1 MHTINQGKTNYAR
14 LGLVVADIF
23 PNILREI
30 MRSIILPEGLCRQ
43 IKKQHKKKPSFLN
56 KMTHG
61 EHVSLITLSNG
72 TYNNIDFT
80 LLYKLMRSF
89 SILDDPRQGWGN
101 QPTIAD
107 VTISDDVER
116 LRFARNKLV
125 HRIKADIDSIEMSD
139 YFSNIVNITQRID
152 TNLGKLPDQGFA
164 REVLNFQTH
173 CMDSEMEQ
181 KYYQA
186 LKDIEDI
193 KGSKLLVF
201 QVYLINLGGLSCPR
215 LCRKKESPKSE
226 DRHTMSKGK
235 RTSCMFVFV
244 CYMVFNATFNN
255 ISVISSWSV
264 LLVEETEYQEKTT
277 NLSQVADKLY
287 HIMLYTS
294 S

>member
-14 LGLVVADIF
+14 LGLVVVDIF

-30 MRSIILPEGLCRQ
+30 MDRNSNPEVTYRQ
-43 IKKQHKKKPSFLN
+43 IRKRHNNQPSVFD
-56 KMTHG
+56 KAKYK
-61 EHVSLITLSNG
+61 ERVSLYTLTNR
-72 TYNNIDFT
+72 TYDYIEFT
-80 LLYKLMRSF
+80 LLYKLMRSL
-89 SILDDPRQGWGN
+89 SIIDDPAQGWGKP
-101 QPTIAD
+101 PTNMD

-116 LRFARNKLV
+116 LRFVRNGIV
-125 HRIKADIDSIEMSD
+125 HRINADIDLKEMSD

-152 TNLGKLPDQGFA
+152 TNLGKLTDQGFA

-244 CYMVFNATFNN
+244 CYLKLSLIIRIVFVFVIFFLELSLIIRFVLFLLYFFLNFLSIATFLD
-255 ISVISSWSV
+255 SV
-264 LLVEETEYQEKTT
+264 L
-277 NLSQVADKLY
+277 
-287 HIMLYTS
+287 
-294 S
+294 

>member
-1 MHTINQGKTNYAR
+1 MHTINQGRTNYAR
-14 LGLVVADIF
+14 LGLVIVDIF

-30 MRSIILPEGLCRQ
+30 MRSIILPEGLHRQ
-43 IKKQHKKKPSFLN
+43 IKKQNKKKTSVFD
-56 KMTHG
+56 KMTRD
-61 EHVSLITLSNG
+61 ERVSLKTLINS
-72 TYNNIDFT
+72 TYDNIDFT

-89 SILDDPRQGWGN
+89 SILDDPKQGWGK
-101 QPTIAD
+101 QPTNTD

-116 LRFARNKLV
+116 LRFARNKIV

-139 YFSNIVNITQRID
+139 YFSNIVKITQRID
-152 TNLGKLPDQGFA
+152 KNLGKLPDQGFA

-215 LCRKKESPKSE
+215 LYRKKESPKSE
-226 DRHTMSKGK
+226 DRHTMSKRK

-244 CYMVFNATFNN
+244 YLMVSN
-255 ISVISSWSV
+255 
-264 LLVEETEYQEKTT
+264 
-277 NLSQVADKLY
+277 
-287 HIMLYTS
+287 
-294 S
+294 